1 MFDWVERLYPI
12 SRSITGEGVRA
23 SLSMLREIIPL
34 DIHEVPTGA
43 TVLDWVV
50 PREWN
55 LRRARLVGPDGTVIC
70 DTDRSNLEVVQ
81 YSIPIQTKMTLAEL
95 RPHLH
100 SMPDRPDWIPYR
112 TSYYNETWGFCLA
125 DRVARSLAEGEY
137 RVDIDATLAE
147 GSMTYGEYVVGGESE
162 REVLISAH
170 ICHPSL
176 ANDNLS
182 GVVVAAHL
190 ARWISEHPRRYS
202 YRFVFAPATIG
213 AIMWLA
219 LNRENVGRIAHGLIL
234 SCVGDGGAFNYKQ
247 PRRGGADIDR
257 AVAVAM
263 RDAKVEHAIKPFSPW
278 GYDERQYGSPGFD
291 LPVGCFM
298 RTPNG
303 CYPEYHTS
311 ADNLDLVRPEH
322 LEKSLAILKDVV
334 GILEADR
341 RYVNQ
346 SPHGEPQLGRRGL
359 YTAMGGYAN
368 AAEGQLAMLW
378 MLNQSDGSM
387 SMLAIAEK
395 SGLPF
400 AALSA
405 AAGALER
412 AGLLSVAAAE

>member
-137 RVDIDATLAE
+137 RVDIDATLTD
-147 GSMTYGEYVVGGESE
+147 GSLTYGEYFIGGESE

-247 PRRGGADIDR
+247 TRRGGADIDR